1 MVLVEMRTTAQ
12 AAKVAEATGGVHLLG
27 KNDKDPKALLGH
39 RVDIGT
45 DFEACRAKIESVSV
59 LFKLYEKGGS
69 GALVEVPSGWTITG
83 AVFEVEWPSD
93 ADRASLIRSH
103 FGARRFA
110 YNWALA
116 RVKADMDSRANDPR
130 HQSVSWSLA
139 SLRKTWNTEKSS
151 LAPWWSKN
159 SKECYNS
166 GIADLTAA
174 LCNWKNSKDGKRKG
188 AKVSFPK
195 FKSRRS
201 DRSRI
206 RFTTGTM
213 RFGYDRRTIVLP
225 VIGALYSKENTRRIE
240 RPLAQDRARILN
252 MTLTERWGR
261 LFICVNYAIRT
272 SSIGSVAKPGVRA
285 GVDLGLRNL
294 ATIADSEGNIIE
306 LPNPRPLKA
315 AMSERRKTARQM
327 SRRIPGSKGHGRAK
341 AKLAKMDRRAVN
353 VRQETWHQLTTWLCA
368 TYSEV
373 VIEDLDIS
381 AMKRSMGKRA
391 FRRSVSDAA
400 LGMFRPVL
408 GYKMARA
415 GTTMMV
421 ANRWY
426 PSSQIHHGCGCR
438 LIAATKMAKTLL
450 CAITGCVVDRD
461 VNAALNLRDWSES
474 NAGPGPVGSSALV
487 DTRADIGRTDPGSDG
502 GLTRCRRS
510 DHKTRPQGKASRGE
524 ARSKTPQGEAV

>member
-27 KNDKDPKALLGH
+27 KNDKDGKALLGH

-45 DFEACRAKIESVSV
+45 DFETYRAKIEPVSV
-59 LFKLYEKGGS
+59 LFKVYEKDGS

-83 AVFEVEWPSD
+83 AAFEVEWPSD
-93 ADRASLIRSH
+93 PDRASLIRSH

-116 RVKADMDSRANDPR
+116 RVKADMDSRANDPL
-130 HQSVSWSLA
+130 HHSVLWNLA
-139 SLRKTWNTEKSS
+139 SLRKEWNTEKSS

-159 SKECYNS
+159 SKECYSS
-166 GIADLTAA
+166 GIADLTTA
-174 LCNWKNSKDGKRKG
+174 LKNWKDSKDGKRKG

-201 DRSRI
+201 DQNRI

-213 RFGYDRRTIVLP
+213 RFNDRRTIVLP

-240 RPLAQDRARILN
+240 RPLAQERARILN

-261 LFICVNYAIRT
+261 LFVSVNYAIRT
-272 SSIGSVAKPGVRA
+272 SSPQLPTKPGVRA
-285 GVDLGLRNL
+285 GVDLGLRTL
-294 ATIADSEGNIIE
+294 ATIADSEGNVIE
-306 LPNPRPLKA
+306 VPNPRPLKA
-315 AMSERRKTARQM
+315 TISERRRVGRQM
-327 SRRIPGSKGHGRAK
+327 SRRIPGSKGHERAK
-341 AKLAKMDRRAVN
+341 AKLAKMDRRAVSL
-353 VRQETWHQLTTWLCA
+353 RQETWHQLTTWLCA

-381 AMKRSMGKRA
+381 AMKRSMGRRA

-415 GTTMMV
+415 GTTMTV
-421 ANRWY
+421 VDRWY
-426 PSSQIHHGCGCR
+426 SSSQIHHGCGCR
-438 LIAATKMAKTLL
+438 LIAPTKM
-450 CAITGCVVDRD
+450 TGYGQD
-461 VNAALNLRDWSES
+461 
-474 NAGPGPVGSSALV
+474 
-487 DTRADIGRTDPGSDG
+487 
-502 GLTRCRRS
+502 
-510 DHKTRPQGKASRGE
+510 
-524 ARSKTPQGEAV
+524 